1 MLKSTVLGLGACA
14 VLSPMGTATIPV
26 ELAQTNMTPFV
37 TDICAGD
44 LWWTEEF
51 RIGET
56 IPLDPAQYHRAV
68 TITETPLRAGYGF
81 EGSIIADLTVGVQVT
96 VMGEIWDMGCN
107 QWMIVPTDGGVGY
120 VHGNALQNL

>member
-14 VLSPMGTATIPV
+14 VLSPMGTATMPV
-26 ELAQTNMTPFV
+26 EIAQTNLTPFV

-44 LWWTEEF
+44 LWWTEGF

-56 IPLDPAQYHRAV
+56 IPLDPHQYHRAV
-68 TITETPLRAGYGF
+68 TITETPLRTGYGF
-81 EGSIIADLTVGVQVT
+81 EGPVMTELTVGAQVT

-107 QWMIVPTDGGVGY
+107 QWMVVPTDGSVAY
-120 VHGNALQNL
+120 IHGDALQNL